1 MTSFVLLLALLPL
14 CGLKTL
20 ELHFFLFIQLRIR
33 EPLQSYV
40 RCKLSSYL
48 RSKKMVMTDEERAR
62 FRRQIKEDQSSQGNV
77 DARDKDLD
85 ATTSISDVDSS
96 AHLKKKQRRKKTTG
110 NEKAVVLV
118 PIRISHHVS
127 PQPTARVAIPTGT
140 STLPANNWR
149 AKLAIDDRGG
159 ESQSA
164 WDVHFSGEE
173 VIPHYTT
180 SSDVKLIQ
188 DLGFEQSLE
197 AVRAYGLWSASLA
210 TETSKTLK
218 EERSRYLSSMAKLR
232 SSLSQAECSELES
245 KLKMLQ
251 ISDKE
256 KDKRLEGNAR
266 ELERKDKQI
275 YALERSSLEEHDHG
289 FSRAVE
295 QLEILHP
302 GLDASGANTRF
313 IVREG
318 QVVDPKA
325 RSTFGVVTDHRNT

>member
-1 MTSFVLLLALLPL
+1 
-14 CGLKTL
+14 
-20 ELHFFLFIQLRIR
+20 
-33 EPLQSYV
+33 
-40 RCKLSSYL
+40 
-48 RSKKMVMTDEERAR
+48 MVMTDEERAR

-118 PIRISHHVS
+118 PIRISPRVS
-127 PQPTARVAIPTGT
+127 PQPTARVAIPTDT
-140 STLPANNWR
+140 STLPANNWC
-149 AKLAIDDRGG
+149 AKLAIDDCGG

-232 SSLSQAECSELES
+232 SSLSQAEVDIHVKTDAINTLNESYETTKDELKASESKCSELES
-245 KLKMLQ
+245 KLKTLQ

-275 YALERSSLEEHDHG
+275 YALERSSLEEHEHG

-295 QLEILHP
+295 QLKILHP
-302 GLDASGANTRF
+302 GLDASGANPRF
-313 IVREG
+313 IVKEG
-318 QVVDPKA
+318 QVVDPEA
-325 RSTFGVVTDHRNT
+325 RSTFGVVTDHQNT

>member
-1 MTSFVLLLALLPL
+1 
-14 CGLKTL
+14 
-20 ELHFFLFIQLRIR
+20 
-33 EPLQSYV
+33 
-40 RCKLSSYL
+40 
-48 RSKKMVMTDEERAR
+48 MVMTNEERAQI
-62 FRRQIKEDQSSQGNV
+62 RRQIEEDQSSQGNV
-77 DARDKDLD
+77 DAQDKDLD

-232 SSLSQAECSELES
+232 SSLSQAEVDIRVKTDAINTLNESYETTKDELKASESKCSELES
-245 KLKMLQ
+245 KLKSLQ

-275 YALERSSLEEHDHG
+275 YALERSSLEEHNHG

-302 GLDASGANTRF
+302 GLDASGANPRF

-318 QVVDPKA
+318 QVVDPEA
-325 RSTFGVVTDHRNT
+325 RSTFSAFSVVTDHRNT

>member
-1 MTSFVLLLALLPL
+1 M
-14 CGLKTL
+14 
-20 ELHFFLFIQLRIR
+20 
-33 EPLQSYV
+33 
-40 RCKLSSYL
+40 
-48 RSKKMVMTDEERAR
+48 
-62 FRRQIKEDQSSQGNV
+62 
-77 DARDKDLD
+77 DLD

-96 AHLKKKQRRKKTTG
+96 AHLKKNQRRKKTTG
-110 NEKAVVLV
+110 NEKVVVLV
-118 PIRISHHVS
+118 PIRISPHVS
-127 PQPTARVAIPTGT
+127 PHPTARVSIPTGT

-149 AKLAIDDRGG
+149 AKMAIDDRGG

-188 DLGFEQSLE
+188 DLGFEKSLE

-210 TETSKTLK
+210 TETRKTLK
-218 EERSRYLSSMAKLR
+218 EERSRYLSSVTKLR
-232 SSLSQAECSELES
+232 SSLSRAEVDIRVKTDAINTLNESFETTKDELKASKSKCSELES
-245 KLKMLQ
+245 KLKLLQ

-275 YALERSSLEEHDHG
+275 YALERSSLEEHEHG

-302 GLDASGANTRF
+302 GLDASGANSRF

-318 QVVDPKA
+318 QVVDPEA

>member
-1 MTSFVLLLALLPL
+1 
-14 CGLKTL
+14 
-20 ELHFFLFIQLRIR
+20 
-33 EPLQSYV
+33 
-40 RCKLSSYL
+40 
-48 RSKKMVMTDEERAR
+48 MVMTDEERAR

-85 ATTSISDVDSS
+85 AITSISDVDSS

-232 SSLSQAECSELES
+232 SSLSQAEVDIHVKTDAINTLNESYETTKDELKASESKCSELES
-245 KLKMLQ
+245 KLKTLQ

>member
-1 MTSFVLLLALLPL
+1 M
-14 CGLKTL
+14 
-20 ELHFFLFIQLRIR
+20 
-33 EPLQSYV
+33 
-40 RCKLSSYL
+40 
-48 RSKKMVMTDEERAR
+48 
-62 FRRQIKEDQSSQGNV
+62 
-77 DARDKDLD
+77 DLD

-210 TETSKTLK
+210 TETCKTLK

-232 SSLSQAECSELES
+232 SSLSQAEVDIRVKTDAINTLNESYETTKDELKASESKCSELES
-245 KLKMLQ
+245 KLKTLQ

-275 YALERSSLEEHDHG
+275 YALERSSLEEHNHG

-302 GLDASGANTRF
+302 GLDASGANPRF

>member
-1 MTSFVLLLALLPL
+1 
-14 CGLKTL
+14 
-20 ELHFFLFIQLRIR
+20 
-33 EPLQSYV
+33 
-40 RCKLSSYL
+40 
-48 RSKKMVMTDEERAR
+48 MVMTDEERAR

-210 TETSKTLK
+210 TETCKTLK

-232 SSLSQAECSELES
+232 SSLSQAEVDIRVKTDAINTLNESYETTKDELKASESKCSELES
-245 KLKMLQ
+245 KLKTLQ